1 MRFTLLRR
9 WSKSRA
15 HAAPALPQ
23 LGRFGR
29 DVHAVMS
36 GRIARA
42 MTGDLSAV
50 EARRMVL
57 EKASAGLRAPLAYGR
72 ALLEDGPHAAGRAF
86 FEVYDKAVRAN
97 RKRLRKRR
105 WFGWG

>member
-1 MRFTLLRR
+1 MLRR

-15 HAAPALPQ
+15 RTAPGLPQ

-36 GRIARA
+36 LRIARA

-86 FEVYDKAVRAN
+86 FEVYDTAVRAN